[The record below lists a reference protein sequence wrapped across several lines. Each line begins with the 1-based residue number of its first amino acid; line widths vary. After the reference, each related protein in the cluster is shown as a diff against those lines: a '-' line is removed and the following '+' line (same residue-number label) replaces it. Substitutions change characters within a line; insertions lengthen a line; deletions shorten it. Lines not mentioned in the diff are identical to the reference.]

1 MTKLKVDEIEAIST
15 NQNVQVKTGG
25 DNGALEI
32 QSATNDG
39 TFQLNCS
46 AQSHGVKLKAPSSTA
61 SQNYTMV
68 LPDNQI
74 AASKFLKVKSITGSG
89 STAVG
94 QLEYADAPSSS
105 LPNLDAANFTSG
117 TVPSARMPS
126 FTGAG
131 LGLKL
136 ISKTVIAYD
145 NSISNVDLNLDSNS
159 AYHLIGKNIM
169 YANNSGVQTSY
180 PRIRFANSSG
190 TFMNTYHTVYV
201 GGGGFTNS
209 DVGSYY
215 NSSNIDLHAD
225 QTPSKEKHYNFT
237 AEIITGDGG
246 NYGGNTDRRS
256 NSWMYLRGFFT
267 AEAYSKTEVLA
278 HYADASIIDLVR
290 ISSVDGYP
298 FRANTEFLLYKFMES

>member
-25 DNGALEI
+25 ENGALEI

-39 TFQLNCS
+39 TLQLNCS
-46 AQSHGVKLKAPSSTA
+46 AQSHGVKLKAPSNAA

-74 AASKFLKVKSITGSG
+74 AASKFLKVKSITGGG

-169 YANNSGVQTSY
+169 YANGSGVQVSY

-190 TFMNTYHTVYV
+190 SFMNTYHTVFR
-201 GGGGFTNS
+201 GGGGFTTS
-209 DVGSYY
+209 DVGNYY
-215 NSSNIDLHAD
+215 NTSNIDLQAD
-225 QTPSKEKHYNFT
+225 STNKKKHYNFM
-237 AEIITGDGG
+237 I
-246 NYGGNTDRRS
+246 
-256 NSWMYLRGFFT
+256 
-267 AEAYSKTEVLA
+267 K
-278 HYADASIIDLVR
+278 
-290 ISSVDGYP
+290 
-298 FRANTEFLLYKFMES
+298 